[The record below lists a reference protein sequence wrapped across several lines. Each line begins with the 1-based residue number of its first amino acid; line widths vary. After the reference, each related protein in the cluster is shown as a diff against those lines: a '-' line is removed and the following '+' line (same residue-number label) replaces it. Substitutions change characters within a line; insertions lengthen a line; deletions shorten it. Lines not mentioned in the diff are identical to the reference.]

1 MIRRGAVNIQ
11 KGHDVLWCRFFE
23 SLACAVDLS
32 FTYLVHILVLLS
44 VGPFVGS
51 LVSVTFFLC

>member
-23 SLACAVDLS
+23 SLVCAVDLS
-32 FTYLVHILVLLS
+32 FTCLVHILVL
-44 VGPFVGS
+44 
-51 LVSVTFFLC
+51 